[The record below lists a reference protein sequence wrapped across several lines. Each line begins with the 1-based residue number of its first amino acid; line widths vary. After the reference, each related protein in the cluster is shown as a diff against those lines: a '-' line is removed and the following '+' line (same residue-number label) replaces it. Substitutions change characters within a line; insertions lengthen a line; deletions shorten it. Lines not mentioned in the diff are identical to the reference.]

1 MKRRTFLTSLGAATT
16 ASLVGCLTDQTG
28 TETPTATSTQR
39 TKTTDQTTTVN
50 VPDRYQVH
58 FVPGKNQELR
68 SDIPG
73 RQLQQYIQDFGA
85 DTITD
90 ANILSTT
97 PEHGYQEKQIDLLAM
112 EYWHDNG
119 VQNIE
124 TEEGQAF
131 LKTIG
136 EDSTEGSRAHKA
148 KNSPKATLY
157 PNFNRETEDF
167 GHFKYE
173 ELQNA
178 GSVDEALDWLQRYLF
193 NWQRN
198 WDDPGPISTEDE
210 LYAAV
215 LQEGLDQHTDIESHA
230 WAFDL
235 PEASGSTHGNGLI
248 YDETNNQLH
257 LMETISGPT
266 TQTPGESD
274 EQYHPPVEESN
285 YLEEDH
291 EAKQSW
297 WHPLRFAQEHDK
309 ETPTNFSNELDFRSR
324 KNYAGSLLIL
334 MSTGFDE
341 DMTSETDDVKAGIA
355 PTTGYLADVTGK
367 LLNWNQD
374 DSLDAEMFEEI
385 KNQSKVYNLLRNHE
399 DNFVMYGTVEDPK
412 AAYVESE
419 EVINEVWNDQ
429 EREYDD
435 FDQYLEPAA

>member
-28 TETPTATSTQR
+28 TGTTTTANPQ
-39 TKTTDQTTTVN
+39 TTDQTTTVN

-68 SDIPG
+68 NRIPG
-73 RQLQQYIQDFGA
+73 EQLQQYIQDFGA
-85 DTITD
+85 DLITE

-112 EYWHDNG
+112 EYWHDND

-124 TEEGQAF
+124 PEEGQAF
-131 LKTIG
+131 LQTIG
-136 EDSTEGSRAHKA
+136 QNSPEESRGYKA
-148 KNSPKATLY
+148 KNNPEAIHYKNLEEI
-157 PNFNRETEDF
+157 PGNGKFE
-167 GHFKYE
+167 YE

-178 GSVDEALDWLQRYLF
+178 ESVDEALDWLQRYLF
-193 NWQRN
+193 NWERL

-235 PEASGSTHGNGLI
+235 PEEPANTHGNGLI

-257 LMETISGPT
+257 LMETIHGPST
-266 TQTPGESD
+266 MELSEGDT
-274 EQYHPPVEESN
+274 QYHPPVEESN
-285 YLEEDH
+285 YVEEGH

-297 WHPLRFAQEHDK
+297 WHPLRFGQDHDK
-309 ETPTNFSNELDFRSR
+309 ETLQNFPELDFETRKRYTATVLSR
-324 KNYAGSLLIL
+324 
-334 MSTGFDE
+334 
-341 DMTSETDDVKAGIA
+341 IA
-355 PTTGYLADVTGK
+355 TGYSDTELLKQGRGLLGEINVSITTEYLEDLTTK
-367 LLNWNQD
+367 LRNWNNNENSSPELFQ
-374 DSLDAEMFEEI
+374 EI
-385 KNQSKVYNLLRNHE
+385 KHQSKVYNQLTKQE
-399 DNFVMYGTVEDPK
+399 DQNFVMYGTVEDPK
-412 AAYVESE
+412 VAHVESE
-419 EVINEVWNDQ
+419 EVINEVWDDQ
-429 EREYDD
+429 EGEYDD